1 MGAPGQMLFA
11 FGGPTKSRNQ
21 LTDAA
26 NAIPLRLENGYS
38 VASARTERLSPD
50 ANRFPVFHQ
59 QRGAA
64 RPDPGSQ
71 SRRQRFFHVSAASL
85 KPKTAIIRHLG

>member
-1 MGAPGQMLFA
+1 MLFA

-21 LTDAA
+21 RTDAA

-50 ANRFPVFHQ
+50 ANRFPVLHQ

-64 RPDPGSQ
+64 RPDPTRGAKAGGN
-71 SRRQRFFHVSAASL
+71 VSSTYL
-85 KPKTAIIRHLG
+85 PLP